1 MGDIDKRNF
10 NGIYIEITSE
20 GDGNINFGAGLEFT
34 EEASEEFK
42 EYMEILLAGIFGVVS
57 TDVATVENLG
67 KWIVSQKNFKWNES
81 GIFHPSEHQGSDAEV
96 IDFLEFHSKK
106 FDPKK
111 NRKH

>member
-1 MGDIDKRNF
+1 MADIDKRDF

-34 EEASEEFK
+34 EEATDEFK
-42 EYMEILLAGIFGVVS
+42 EYMETLLAGLFGVLT
-57 TDVATVENLG
+57 TDVTAVENLG
-67 KWIVSQKNFKWNES
+67 KWIVSQDKFKWRDS
-81 GIFHPSEHQGSDAEV
+81 GIYHPSENNGSGADV
-96 IDFLEFHSKK
+96 VDFLEFHSAK

>member
-42 EYMEILLAGIFGVVS
+42 ELADKIS
-57 TDVATVENLG
+57 ANL
-67 KWIVSQKNFKWNES
+67 
-81 GIFHPSEHQGSDAEV
+81 
-96 IDFLEFHSKK
+96 
-106 FDPKK
+106 
-111 NRKH
+111 